1 MSKIRGIVV
10 YDITAPKFRRVIEK
24 TLKNYAK
31 RVQYGVFEFSL
42 DKKIYEKMLKELKA
56 IYSDYSLSRVK
67 KTVKKKK
74 KSIIIYKMNL
84 NILESKICLDKNDV
98 IDITDI
104 ELII

>member
-10 YDITAPKFRRVIEK
+10 YDITAPKFRRIIEK
-24 TLKNYAK
+24 TLKNYGK
-31 RVQYGVFEFSL
+31 RVQYSVFEFSL
-42 DKKIYEKMLKELKA
+42 DKKIYGKMLEELKE
-56 IYSDYSLSRVK
+56 IYNDYNLSRVK
-67 KTVKKKK
+67 RSSKQKK

-104 ELII
+104 KLII

>member
-10 YDITAPKFRRVIEK
+10 YDITAPKFRRIIEK
-24 TLKNYAK
+24 TLRNYGK
-31 RVQYGVFEFSL
+31 RVQYSVFEFSL
-42 DKKIYEKMLKELKA
+42 DKKIYGKMLEELKE
-56 IYSDYSLSRVK
+56 IYNDYNLSRVK
-67 KTVKKKK
+67 RSVKQKK

-104 ELII
+104 KLII

>member
-10 YDITAPKFRRVIEK
+10 YDITAPKFRRIIEK
-24 TLKNYAK
+24 TLKNYGK
-31 RVQYGVFEFSL
+31 RVQYSVFEFSL
-42 DKKIYEKMLKELKA
+42 DKKIYGKMLKELKE
-56 IYSDYSLSRVK
+56 IYNDYNLSRVK
-67 KTVKKKK
+67 RSVKQKK

-104 ELII
+104 KLII